1 MKKKEQKLRE
11 MWEIIKYTDICMFN
25 GTVEERERN
34 RKNIEAIIAEDLPN
48 LMKNTVQI
56 QEA

>member
-1 MKKKEQKLRE
+1 
-11 MWEIIKYTDICMFN
+11 MWEIIKYTDIYMFN

-34 RKNIEAIIAEDLPN
+34 RKNIEAIIAEDFPN